1 MKFTFEGFTSLGQAV
16 SDTVEAKDEGHA
28 AQILRD
34 KGIFASQF
42 VPEGQPMKK
51 ILPGAHAAAKQDG
64 EMMFP
69 WQDPPPTPQ
78 VKPTVRETTGP
89 AQTQTVIMPEAD
101 KKKIVLPDRAWKTN
115 LKANLEAIEEV
126 FEYYDK
132 NKKSLP
138 KFSEA
143 QIKTAKA
150 DATEELLKQAFM
162 RAVKEAL

>member
-1 MKFTFEGFTSLGQAV
+1 MKFRFEGFTSLGQAV
-16 SDTVEAKDEGHA
+16 SDTIEAKDEGQA
-28 AQILRD
+28 AQLLRD
-34 KGIFASQF
+34 KGIFAQNF
-42 VPEGQPMKK
+42 VPEGQPMTRV
-51 ILPGAHAAAKQDG
+51 LPGGKPMKEADV
-64 EMMFP
+64 MFP
-69 WQDPPPTPQ
+69 WQDPPPPEPKKT
-78 VKPTVRETTGP
+78 TVAAPPP
-89 AQTQTVIMPEAD
+89 ASTEKTVIMTEED
-101 KKKIVLPDRAWKTN
+101 KKKIVMPERAWKSN

-143 QIKTAKA
+143 QIKAAKA